1 MLIAL
6 LVEQLPFT
14 ALLNRLFGAP
24 VTAVAE
30 RMGLHVNHHA
40 PIPNYVAMQVLV
52 VLLLIAFFVWVR
64 SRLSVEQ
71 PGGAQHFA
79 ELLHEFI
86 SNQSREIIG
95 HHGYEPYTPILL
107 SMLLFILLSNL
118 LGLVPGFES
127 PTASPFVPLGC
138 AVVAFVYYNYQGL
151 RLNGFRYI
159 KHFIGPV
166 WQLAP
171 LMFLIEVVSHLARM
185 LSLTVRLFAN
195 IFAGDMLTLAFFSLI
210 PIGVPI
216 IFMLLHL
223 GVSLVQ
229 AYIFVVLMT
238 VYLGG
243 AVAEE
248 H

>member
-1 MLIAL
+1 MLIAF

-14 ALLNRLFGAP
+14 ALLNRIFGGP
-24 VTAVAE
+24 VRAIADRV
-30 RMGLHVNHHA
+30 GLHVDPRA
-40 PIPNYVAMQVLV
+40 PIPNYVAMQILV
-52 VLLLIAFFVWVR
+52 VLLLIAFFVFVR
-64 SRLSVEQ
+64 SRLSVER
-71 PGGAQHFA
+71 PGGMQHFA
-79 ELLHEFI
+79 EMLHEFI

-95 HHGYEPYTPILL
+95 HGYEPYTPILL

-127 PTASPFVPLGC
+127 PTASPEVPLGC
-138 AVVAFVYYNYQGL
+138 AVIAFVYYNYH
-151 RLNGFRYI
+151 GFRHAGLKYI
-159 KHFIGPV
+159 KHFLGPV

-210 PIGVPI
+210 PLGVPI
-216 IFMLLHL
+216 IFMFLHL

>member
-6 LVEQLPFT
+6 FVEQLPFT
-14 ALLNRLFGAP
+14 ALLNRIFGGP
-24 VTAVAE
+24 VRALAE
-30 RMGLHVNHHA
+30 QFGFRVDRHA
-40 PIPNYVAMQVLV
+40 PIPNYVAMQILV
-52 VLLLIAFFVWVR
+52 VVLLIAFFVWVR
-64 SRLSVEQ
+64 SRLSVET
-71 PGGAQHFA
+71 PGSGQHFA
-79 ELLHEFI
+79 ELIHEFI
-86 SNQSREIIG
+86 GNQSREIIG
-95 HHGYEPYTPILL
+95 PHGYQPYTSILIA
-107 SMLLFILLSNL
+107 MLLFILTSNL

-127 PTASPFVPLGC
+127 PTATPAVPLGC
-138 AVVAFVYYNYQGL
+138 AIVAFVYYNYH
-151 RLNGFRYI
+151 GFRHSGFKYL

-216 IFMLLHL
+216 VFMFLHL

-243 AVAEE
+243 AVGEE